1 MGNNVSSEQGSLA
14 GYYNLA
20 IRNSASD
27 PEYIN
32 GKPYWIH
39 KTNDYALWFN
49 INSECKDGGKWVF
62 TPANYLGNTSKC
74 FYSMIA
80 RIPESQNGIWPH
92 EIKIWQY
99 YSAYWSQAFNTT
111 DVDVL
116 KGT

>member
-1 MGNNVSSEQGSLA
+1 MKKNVSSDQGSLG

-39 KTNDYALWFN
+39 KTNDYAIWFN
-49 INSECKDGGKWVF
+49 NNCKDGGKWVII
-62 TPANYLGNTSKC
+62 PANYLGNTSKC

-80 RIPESQNGIWPH
+80 TNNGIWPH
-92 EIKIWQY
+92 EIKIWKY
-99 YSAYWSQAFNTT
+99 HSKSWSMAFKTT
-111 DVDVL
+111 DIDIL